1 MLDALQWYWQQLPS
15 RNVSMLHEHTYVTW
29 HLSPSQMT
37 LSSEDSTRR
46 MQCETKF
53 LRRFFNLLAT
63 SAPSHQSN
71 MTKGDR
77 EAHHIYLEISA
88 SNEKNAHVDVANCV
102 SFSKKIKILEEILGA
117 TRRVRGPQRV
127 WSVKTTG
134 KYQYPFW
141 KINTF
146 YRYLNLMTPTLPTS
160 RWKRGRNRWCFSL
173 LSEPFD
179 WSLGHLIEEWPRWN
193 IWSVIII

>member
-1 MLDALQWYWQQLPS
+1 MWHDTCHLHRWLYLQKIQQEGCSVKL
-15 RNVSMLHEHTYVTW
+15 NFC
-29 HLSPSQMT
+29 
-37 LSSEDSTRR
+37 EDSSIYW
-46 MQCETKF
+46 
-53 LRRFFNLLAT
+53 LRVHRAISPTWQRGTVKRIIFIL
-63 SAPSHQSN
+63 
-71 MTKGDR
+71 R
-77 EAHHIYLEISA
+77 YLRQMK
-88 SNEKNAHVDVANCV
+88 KNAHVDVANCV

-117 TRRVRGPQRV
+117 TRRVRGPIKKKWV